1 MNSITEIIINSLGFH
16 RRRSLTD
23 FKHDQNKSRTKIV
36 RESWI
41 TTCSE
46 IGSEKTRLKVRSS
59 LTVNRQ
65 CEFACRGLW
74 RVSDFN
80 LKSWKK
86 FKDQWFVTQRFE
98 RQCFQV
104 QCFQFLKQ
112 QFLPKANLSFWL
124 LLGST
129 GSLLY
134 QWKCLHEVFEQMQ
147 LLHTDSKYTSKFQSY

>member
-1 MNSITEIIINSLGFH
+1 MNSITGIIINSLGFH
-16 RRRSLTD
+16 RRRLSTD
-23 FKHDQNKSRTKIV
+23 FKHEENKSRTKIV
-36 RESWI
+36 WESWN
-41 TTCSE
+41 TTCSG
-46 IGSEKTRLKVRSS
+46 IGSEKTQLKVRSS
-59 LTVNRQ
+59 LTVSRH
-65 CEFACRGLW
+65 CGFACRGLL

-80 LKSWKK
+80 LKSLKK
-86 FKDQWFVTQRFE
+86 FKGQWFVTQRFE

-104 QCFQFLKQ
+104 QCFPFLKQ
-112 QFLPKANLSFWL
+112 QFLPKANLLFWL